1 MEAAITAYLQLLD
14 LSKDLFGEK
23 GESEKARKKKKNGR
37 ERAERE
43 TERETHSDPST
54 KYAL

>member
-43 TERETHSDPST
+43 RHSDPST
-54 KYAL
+54 KFAL